1 MQPSQKISWKL
12 KVLAITLAMQ
22 IVPAYAQTFL
32 NAAGIET
39 SANQDDINK
48 IKPHNKEKADA
59 KSPATNAVFLERS
72 SEAVRGNSNNE
83 AVIFSATNVSGKIHV
98 SFLLNGKEFLFIY
111 DSISLTKKELNSIQ
125 LIPDPVG
132 QDTKTIDD
140 NASLS
145 VLYNGLEKDINPLA
159 PLEEGIL
166 SSLDLL
172 INMIPKDEPFD
183 KIDLQAAKEQGLVE
197 PQAFTDI
204 CSQRGKVRA
213 ATYDG
218 LFGTDYTSTRIVG
231 NPGSGCLGRCGAG
244 CTQPLQEKKRQYTH
258 ACFVHDLCTI
268 QFGDNP
274 LGDCADEFATATDG
288 YLNAPNCAFRVI
300 GRWKSEY
307 KWLCKGT
314 TYTTMVTHYSNH
326 RFINSQ
332 GYGGVWQLDA
342 GKIIRTYDGGA
353 KYTGSIEATNIKTT
367 GTMISS
373 RGVKGCFTETYL
385 TVFVH

>member
-12 KVLAITLAMQ
+12 KVLVITLAMQ

-39 SANQDDINK
+39 SADQENINK
-48 IKPHNKEKADA
+48 VKTHNNEKGGARLQ
-59 KSPATNAVFLERS
+59 ATNAVFLERS
-72 SEAVRGNSNNE
+72 SEAVRGNSSNK
-83 AVIFSATNVSGKIHV
+83 AVIFSATNISGKIHV

-125 LIPDPVG
+125 LIPDSVG
-132 QDTKTIDD
+132 QATKTSDD
-140 NASLS
+140 DASLS
-145 VLYNGLEKDINPLA
+145 VLYNELDKDINPLT
-159 PLEEGIL
+159 PLEAGIL

-183 KIDLQAAKEQGLVE
+183 KIDLQAAKGQGLVQ
-197 PQAFTDI
+197 PQAFTGI
-204 CSQRGKVRA
+204 CNQRGKVRT

-218 LFGTDYTSTRIVG
+218 LFGTDYTSTRTVG
-231 NPGSGCLGRCGAG
+231 NPASGCLGRCGTG
-244 CTQPLQEKKRQYTH
+244 CTQLLQEKKRQYTH

-288 YLNAPNCAFRVI
+288 YLNAPNCWFHVI

-307 KWLCKGT
+307 KWLCKGAT
-314 TYTTMVTHYSNH
+314 HTTMVTHYSNH

-332 GYGGVWQLDA
+332 GYGGVWQLGG

-353 KYTGSIEATNIKTT
+353 KYTGKIEATNMKTT